1 MVLLFNIYSQVV
13 GPRRPL
19 KKDPELDYE
28 VDSDEEW
35 EEVVLIDFNT
45 PLGNHYALT
54 TQELDRRSLVKWCFL
69 FCLKEQAGES
79 LSDCENDEEES
90 LEEGC
95 SKADD
100 EDDSEDDFM
109 VPDGYLSE
117 DEVSKA
123 LFINSS
129 KS

>member
-1 MVLLFNIYSQVV
+1 M
-13 GPRRPL
+13 
-19 KKDPELDYE
+19 
-28 VDSDEEW
+28 
-35 EEVVLIDFNT
+35 
-45 PLGNHYALT
+45 
-54 TQELDRRSLVKWCFL
+54 

-95 SKADD
+95 SKGDD

-117 DEVSKA
+117 DEVQK
-123 LFINSS
+123 LF
-129 KS
+129 